1 MPVAG
6 IYEMS
11 STMHNGHSTW
21 ESALNDIVLF
31 KGTSGAWQFD
41 QTIESDTENAVNGD
55 CPSSAL
61 LGLHTFPVQ
70 IASQDGLFMSK
81 IYLR

>member
-6 IYEMS
+6 IYEIS

-21 ESALNDIVLF
+21 KSALNDIVLF

-41 QTIESDTENAVNGD
+41 QTIESDIENDENGD

>member
-1 MPVAG
+1 MPVSG
-6 IYEMS
+6 FYEMS
-11 STMHNGHSTW
+11 ATMHNDHPTW
-21 ESALNDIVLF
+21 ESTLNEMVLF

-41 QTIESDTENAVNGD
+41 RTIESDTENDHHGD

-70 IASQDGLFMSK
+70 IASQNGLFMSSK
-81 IYLR
+81 YYP